1 MTMQLKSLTVAAL
14 LLGGAAALAHDVV
27 PSAAPAA
34 APAAAPSAATPA
46 QDAAIAGLLVPPPG
60 AETFTITS
68 TGGLHGKAQRWTAPD
83 GTRLSRQSR
92 NLRGFRTEIDQS
104 LKIGPGNSVQALTI
118 RGFTT
123 SGDAG
128 ESFDA
133 ATGAFRS
140 PVDSGTVGPASGK
153 VYVPAGGTVDYTA
166 WLAETLFAAPDRTVD
181 LLPAGRARM
190 EPLTQA
196 VVTGPGGARKTLQAF
211 AISGLDLAPTPVWMD
226 GGKFFGTVDVLS
238 LLPAGWEGNA
248 PILSKAQDAALA
260 AQAPALVAAIAQKP
274 KGAIVFRNVTL
285 YDSEALLFRPGQ
297 SVVVEGGVIR
307 AVGPAASVATPA
319 GATAIDG
326 AGKTLLPG
334 LWDSHQ
340 HFSNDATGPLLLS
353 MGVTSVRDPGNRPEE
368 SIARKGRIDR
378 GELLGPRIVPAMLID
393 GPGPYKAQV
402 AVVVQTE
409 AEALAAVER
418 AKAMGF
424 AGVKLYGSLDPAF
437 VKPMADRAH
446 ALGLRVQGH
455 IPATMRPLDA
465 VRAGYDEITHIN
477 MAMMQLM
484 PDSVVNSSN
493 TLARFYGPA
502 RYAADVDLSS
512 PEASAYI
519 AELKA
524 RGTTV
529 DVTAAIFEGG
539 FCFANGQMPPSYQ
552 PYADVVPPAVRREF
566 LVSFFAPTAEVDR
579 PRMCAS
585 YGKLAELV
593 TALNAAGV
601 PVLAGTD
608 GIGLELVRDL
618 ELYVKAGMSPAQS
631 LATATIIP
639 ARIFGLDADVGAI
652 TAGRK
657 AELFLV
663 DGDVSKDFGTVR
675 RVSVV
680 MQGDRLMDAAK
691 LRAAAGLSGMPK

>member
-1 MTMQLKSLTVAAL
+1 MELKSLALVAL
-14 LLGGAAALAHDVV
+14 LLAGASAIAHE
-27 PSAAPAA
+27 AAPPV
-34 APAAAPSAATPA
+34 PAASAL
-46 QDAAIAGLLVPPPG
+46 QDAAIARLLVPPTD
-60 AETFTITS
+60 AQLFTITS
-68 TGGLHGKAQRWTAPD
+68 TGGRHGESRRWTGPD
-83 GTRLSRQSR
+83 GTRFSRESL

-104 LKIGPGNSVQALTI
+104 LKLSTGGTLQALEI

-128 ESFDA
+128 ESYDA

-140 PVDSGTVGPASGK
+140 PVDRGTVKASAGK
-153 VYVPAGGTVDYTA
+153 VYVPAGGTIDFWA
-166 WLAETLFAAPDRTVD
+166 WLAETLRATPGRAFD
-181 LLPAGRARM
+181 LLPAGRVSM
-190 EPLTQA
+190 EPLTEA
-196 VVTGPGGARKTLQAF
+196 VVTGPDGARKTVQAWTL
-211 AISGLDLAPTPVWMD
+211 SGLDLAPVPVWMD
-226 GGKFFGTVDVLS
+226 GSSFFGIANVLS
-238 LLPAGWEGNA
+238 FLPAGWDGNA
-248 PILSKAQDAALA
+248 PVLSKAQDEALA
-260 AQAPALVAAIAQKP
+260 RKAPARVAEIAKKP
-274 KGAIVFRNVTL
+274 EGPVFFRNVTL
-285 YDSEALLFRPGQ
+285 YDPEGLAFRPRM
-297 SVVVEGGVIR
+297 SVLVEGGTVR
-307 AVGPAASVATPA
+307 AVAPATSLSAPA
-319 GATAIDG
+319 GATVFEG
-326 AGKTLLPG
+326 EGKTLLPG

-340 HFSNDATGPLLLS
+340 HFGNDATGPLLLS
-353 MGVTSVRDPGNRPEE
+353 MGVTSVRDPGNRPDE

-402 AVVVQTE
+402 AVVVANE
-409 AEALAAVER
+409 AEALAAVDR
-418 AKAMGF
+418 AKSMGF
-424 AGVKLYGSLDPAF
+424 AGVKLYGSLNPAL
-437 VKPMADRAH
+437 VKPIADRAH

-477 MAMMQLM
+477 MVMMQFM
-484 PDSVVNSSN
+484 PDSVVNASN

-502 RYAADVDLSS
+502 RYAADVDLAS
-512 PEASAYI
+512 PEAKSFI
-519 AELKA
+519 AELKS

-529 DVTAAIFEGG
+529 DVTAAIYESG
-539 FCFANGQMPPSYQ
+539 FCFANGQMAPMYQ
-552 PYADVVPPAVRREF
+552 PYADVVPPAVRRSF
-566 LVSFFAPTAEVDR
+566 LVSSFAPTPEVSRD
-579 PRMCAS
+579 RMCAS
-585 YGKLAELV
+585 YHKLAELV

-608 GIGLELVRDL
+608 GAGFELVRDL

-639 ARIFGLDADVGAI
+639 ARTFGLDREIGAI
-652 TAGRK
+652 TPGRK

-663 DGDVSKDFGTVR
+663 DGDVSKDFGAVR

>member
-1 MTMQLKSLTVAAL
+1 
-14 LLGGAAALAHDVV
+14 
-27 PSAAPAA
+27 
-34 APAAAPSAATPA
+34 
-46 QDAAIAGLLVPPPG
+46 
-60 AETFTITS
+60 
-68 TGGLHGKAQRWTAPD
+68 
-83 GTRLSRQSR
+83 
-92 NLRGFRTEIDQS
+92 
-104 LKIGPGNSVQALTI
+104 
-118 RGFTT
+118 
-123 SGDAG
+123 
-128 ESFDA
+128 
-133 ATGAFRS
+133 
-140 PVDSGTVGPASGK
+140 
-153 VYVPAGGTVDYTA
+153 VPAGGTVDYTA
-166 WLAETLFAAPDRTVD
+166 WLAETLLATPGRTLE

-190 EPLTQA
+190 EPLTEA
-196 VVTGPGGARKTLQAF
+196 VVTGPGGARKTVQAW
-211 AISGLDLAPTPVWMD
+211 AISGLELAPSPVWMD
-226 GGKFFGTVDVLS
+226 GGKFFGLADVLS
-238 LLPAGWEGNA
+238 ILPAGWEGNA
-248 PILSKAQDAALA
+248 PILSRAQDEALA
-260 AQAPALVAAIAQKP
+260 RQAPALVAGIAQTP
-274 KGAIVFRNVTL
+274 PGAVLFQNVTL
-285 YDSEALLFRPGQ
+285 YDSEALLFRPAM
-297 SVVVEGGVIR
+297 SVVVEEGVIR
-307 AVGPAASVATPA
+307 AVGPAAGVKAPS
-319 GATAIDG
+319 GATVIDG
-326 AGKTLLPG
+326 SGRTLLPG
-334 LWDSHQ
+334 MWDGHQ

-393 GPGPYKAQV
+393 GPGPYAAQV
-402 AVVVQTE
+402 AVVVRNE
-409 AEALAAVER
+409 AEATAAVER
-418 AKAMGF
+418 AQAMGF
-424 AGVKLYGSLDPAF
+424 AGVKLYGSLDPAL
-437 VKPMADRAH
+437 VKPIANRAH

-484 PDSVVNSSN
+484 PDSVVNTSN

-502 RYAADVDLSS
+502 RHAADVDLSG
-512 PEASAYI
+512 PDAKAYI

-539 FCFANGQMPPSYQ
+539 FCFENGQMPPSYQ
-552 PYADVVPPAVRREF
+552 PYADVVPPSVRREF
-566 LVSFFAPTAEVDR
+566 LVSFLAPTAEVDR

-618 ELYVKAGMSPAQS
+618 ELYVKAGMTPAQS

-639 ARIFGLDADVGAI
+639 ARIFGLDKQIGAL
-652 TAGRK
+652 TVGRK

-663 DGDVSKDFGTVR
+663 DGDVSKDFGAVR
-675 RVSVV
+675 RVMFV
-680 MQGDRLMDAAK
+680 MQGGRLMDAAK

>member
-1 MTMQLKSLTVAAL
+1 MPRYLTSVAFAAL
-14 LLGGAAALAHDVV
+14 LFAAAAAPAHDAA
-27 PSAAPAA
+27 PPAAPAA
-34 APAAAPSAATPA
+34 ASSA
-46 QDAAIAGLLVPPPG
+46 QEAAIAKLLVPPATAQPY
-60 AETFTITS
+60 TITS
-68 TGGLHGKAQRWTAPD
+68 TGGRHGTAQRWTAPD
-83 GTRLSRQSR
+83 GARLSRQSL
-92 NLRGFRTEIDQS
+92 NLRGFRTEIDQA
-104 LKIGPGNSVQALTI
+104 LKIGPGNSIQSLTI

-123 SGDAG
+123 AGDAG

-133 ATGAFRS
+133 ATGVFRS
-140 PVDSGTVGPASGK
+140 PVDSGTVRSVPGK
-153 VYVPAGGTVDYTA
+153 AYVPAGGTVDYTA
-166 WLAETLFAAPDRTVD
+166 WLAEALLAAPGRTLE
-181 LLPAGRARM
+181 LLPAGKARM
-190 EPLTQA
+190 EPLAEA
-196 VVTGPGGARKTLQAF
+196 VVTGPDGARKTVQAW
-211 AISGLDLAPTPVWMD
+211 AISGIDLAPTPVWMD
-226 GGKFFGTVDVLS
+226 GSRFFGTVDVLS
-238 LLPAGWEGNA
+238 LLPAGWEANA
-248 PILSKAQDAALA
+248 PALSKAQDEALA
-260 AQAPALVAAIAQKP
+260 ARAPALVAEIARKP
-274 KGAIVFRNVTL
+274 AGAVLFRNVTL
-285 YDSEALLFRPGQ
+285 YDSEALAFRPGV
-297 SVVVEGGVIR
+297 SVVVDKGVIR
-307 AVGPAASVATPA
+307 SVGPAGTITTTT
-319 GATAIDG
+319 GATVIEG
-326 AGKTLLPG
+326 NGRTLLPG

-353 MGVTSVRDPGNRPEE
+353 MGVTSVRDPGNRPDE

-402 AVVVQTE
+402 AVVVANQSE
-409 AEALAAVER
+409 AMAAVDR

-424 AGVKLYGSLDPAF
+424 AGVKLYGSLDPAL
-437 VKPMADRAH
+437 VKPIADRAH

-484 PDSVVNSSN
+484 PDSVVNASN

-502 RYAADVDLSS
+502 RHAADVDLSS
-512 PEASAYI
+512 PEAKAYI

-524 RGTTV
+524 SGTTV
-529 DVTAAIFEGG
+529 DVTAAIFESG
-539 FCFANGQMPPSYQ
+539 FCFENGQMPPSYQ
-552 PYADVVPPAVRREF
+552 AYADVVPPAVRRNF

-585 YGKLAELV
+585 YHKLADLV

-639 ARIFGLDADVGAI
+639 ARIFGLDREIGAV
-652 TAGRK
+652 TPGRK

-663 DGDVSKDFGTVR
+663 DGDVATDFGAIR
-675 RVSVV
+675 RVVTV

>member
-1 MTMQLKSLTVAAL
+1 MQLKSLALVAL
-14 LLGGAAALAHDVV
+14 LLSGASAIAHEVA
-27 PSAAPAA
+27 PTAPQSSA
-34 APAAAPSAATPA
+34 A
-46 QDAAIAGLLVPPPG
+46 QDAALAGLLVPP
-60 AETFTITS
+60 ADAQIFTITS
-68 TGGLHGKAQRWTAPD
+68 TGGRHGESRRWTGPD
-83 GTRLSRQSR
+83 GARLSRESL

-104 LKIGPGNSVQALTI
+104 LTLAPGPNLQALRI

-133 ATGAFRS
+133 TTGAFRS
-140 PVDSGTVGPASGK
+140 PVDKGTVKAAAGK
-153 VYVPAGGTVDYTA
+153 VYVPAGGTIDFTA
-166 WLAETLFAAPDRTVD
+166 WLAETLRAAPGRALD
-181 LLPAGRARM
+181 LLPAGRVSM
-190 EPLTQA
+190 EPLTEA
-196 VVTGPGGARKTLQAF
+196 VVTGPGGARKTVQAW
-211 AISGLDLAPTPVWMD
+211 AISGLDLAPLPVWMD
-226 GGKFFGTVDVLS
+226 GGTFFGVASVLS
-238 LLPAGWEGNA
+238 YLPDGWDGNA
-248 PILSKAQDAALA
+248 SVLSRAQDEALA
-260 AQAPALVAAIAQKP
+260 RKAPARVAEIAKKP
-274 KGAIVFRNVTL
+274 EGPVFFRNVTL
-285 YDSEALLFRPGQ
+285 FDSEGLAFRPGM
-297 SVVVEGGVIR
+297 SVLVEGGTIR
-307 AVGPAASVATPA
+307 AVAPAASLSAPA
-319 GATAIDG
+319 RAIIFDG
-326 AGKTLLPG
+326 KGKTLLPG

-340 HFSNDATGPLLLS
+340 HFGNDATGPLLLS

-402 AVVVQTE
+402 AVVVANQ
-409 AEALAAVER
+409 AEAVAAVER

-424 AGVKLYGSLDPAF
+424 AGVKLYGSLDPAL
-437 VKPMADRAH
+437 VKPIADRAH

-477 MAMMQLM
+477 MVMMQFM
-484 PDSVVNSSN
+484 PDSVINVSN

-502 RYAADVDLSS
+502 RYAADVDLAS
-512 PEASAYI
+512 PEARSFI
-519 AELKA
+519 AELRS

-529 DVTAAIFEGG
+529 DVTAAIYESG
-539 FCFANGQMPPSYQ
+539 FCFENGQMPPSYQ
-552 PYADVVPPAVRREF
+552 AYADVVPPSVRRQF

-579 PRMCAS
+579 QRMCAS
-585 YGKLAELV
+585 YGKFAELV

-618 ELYVKAGMSPAQS
+618 ELYVKAGMTPAQS

-639 ARIFGLDADVGAI
+639 ARTFGLEREIGSISVGK
-652 TAGRK
+652 R
-657 AELFLV
+657 AELFLA
-663 DGDVSKDFGTVR
+663 DGDVSKDFGAVR

-691 LRAAAGLSGMPK
+691 LRTAAGLSGMPK